1 MTFIKRKGG
10 FMRSYFHFSPERI
23 RRRTGKILIFSAVF
37 CAELCVAAFFVLIF
51 NFLTARNY
59 DVILRVTVVI
69 CAIILT
75 GMLFCLCLSQ
85 LSRRKI
91 RRSSRYTYVD
101 IQQKA
106 VIFSSYGGEYRT
118 GGRKIIVRD
127 LWYIPFE
134 KLKGIEQTDKGT
146 VINGEIRH
154 FSMNSENLGYHIK
167 DGDVVFD
174 REWLNTG
181 GFEKVTSVRI
191 PAVFGKKDGVY
202 RALVE
207 NYRLYLETPKPRPYV
222 FREADFIR
230 RRAKPRVMPED
241 FGYSRKW

>member
-1 MTFIKRKGG
+1 
-10 FMRSYFHFSPERI
+10 MRSYFHFSPEHI
-23 RRRTGKILIFSAVF
+23 RRRTAKILIFTAIF

-59 DVILRVTVVI
+59 GVILHVTILI
-69 CAIILT
+69 CAVILA
-75 GMLFCLCLSQ
+75 GMLFCLGYAQ
-85 LSRRKI
+85 LTRKKI

-106 VIFSSYGGEYRT
+106 AVFCSYGGEYCS
-118 GGRKIIVRD
+118 GGRRIIVRD
-127 LWYIPFE
+127 LYYIPFE
-134 KLKGIEQTDKGT
+134 KMKGIEQGEKFIT
-146 VINGEIRH
+146 VTGEIRY

-181 GFEKVTSVRI
+181 GFEKIRSVKI
-191 PAVFGKKDGVY
+191 PLVFGKKDGVY
-202 RALVE
+202 RSLVE
-207 NYRLYLETPKPRPYV
+207 SYRLYLETPKPRPYV

-230 RRAKPRVMPED
+230 RRAKPRIMPDD